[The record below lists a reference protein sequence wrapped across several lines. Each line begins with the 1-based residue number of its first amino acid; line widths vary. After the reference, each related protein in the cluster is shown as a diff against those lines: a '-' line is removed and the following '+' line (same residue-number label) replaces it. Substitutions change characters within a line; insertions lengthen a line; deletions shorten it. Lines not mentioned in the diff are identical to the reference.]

1 MTPIKKNTMIIVIII
16 QAYSKIEVRLNK
28 IGKKAEIFK
37 HRRDSIGRNAEM
49 LDQ

>member
-1 MTPIKKNTMIIVIII
+1 MTPIKKNTTIIVII

-28 IGKKAEIFK
+28 IGKEAEIFK
-37 HRRDSIGRNAEM
+37 HRRDSTGRNAEM